1 MRSKKPAR
9 IFERSVIA
17 LARAGIYIKY
27 IFENKWYRAEQKTKA
42 ASHLII

>member
-9 IFERSVIA
+9 IFERSVI
-17 LARAGIYIKY
+17 ARAGIYIKY
-27 IFENKWYRAEQKTKA
+27 IFENKWYRAEQKPKA